1 MADEHVLEE
10 TSSPNLQLE
19 YPEIESDTA
28 TEDQLGMAREIG
40 ANLAAN
46 IKKVIVGKDD
56 VVKVVVAALFSRG
69 HVLIEGVPGYP
80 TWVTDRYLQLTD
92 DFPESVKTLAAEL
105 VRGQDNPYDMAEA
118 IRQHLLT
125 LPYSLQ
131 VTHPPPGQDW
141 VEHFLFV
148 QRKGYCQ
155 NYASPMIT
163 MLRSLGVPARLA
175 VGFAPGI
182 RDGGRG
188 VWEVRA
194 LHYHAWPEVYL
205 PQYGWVE
212 FEPTPPAVQPALA
225 HLGIESTATVFNPF
239 LDPEFCIEDF
249 DFGNCDTT
257 EIETSIGE
265 DELVELTPDN
275 SQNAIEAPSA
285 GGAGWTFSQ
294 IPHLDKRKTSLAPAT
309 KRAKM
314 FLAQEKRSPT
324 RCSYYEARLTGVPV
338 RAGEEL
344 DRYDGDVRPDDVPG
358 VDASSGF
365 EVVGRAPRETAGE
378 RSGLD
383 GQPDDHLA
391 DAAELGRRRVG
402 VRP

>member
-1 MADEHVLEE
+1 
-10 TSSPNLQLE
+10 
-19 YPEIESDTA
+19 
-28 TEDQLGMAREIG
+28 MAREIG

-80 TWVTDRYLQLTD
+80 TWVTDRYLQLAD

-212 FEPTPPAVQPALA
+212 FDPPPT
-225 HLGIESTATVFNPF
+225 SR
-239 LDPEFCIEDF
+239 
-249 DFGNCDTT
+249 TT
-257 EIETSIGE
+257 SPRTSG
-265 DELVELTPDN
+265 
-275 SQNAIEAPSA
+275 
-285 GGAGWTFSQ
+285 
-294 IPHLDKRKTSLAPAT
+294 
-309 KRAKM
+309 
-314 FLAQEKRSPT
+314 
-324 RCSYYEARLTGVPV
+324 Y
-338 RAGEEL
+338 
-344 DRYDGDVRPDDVPG
+344 
-358 VDASSGF
+358 
-365 EVVGRAPRETAGE
+365 
-378 RSGLD
+378 
-383 GQPDDHLA
+383 
-391 DAAELGRRRVG
+391 
-402 VRP
+402 